1 MKKYIVPIFIILAI
15 IVVALLVIL
24 TPEKSGRLDQFAT
37 CLKEKGAQFY
47 GAFWCPHCQNQKALF
62 GRSAKKLPYIECSA
76 PDTKSQLQICKDK
89 GISTY
94 PTWDFS
100 DGERITGVINLESL
114 SQKTG
119 CELPQE

>member
-1 MKKYIVPIFIILAI
+1 MKKYVAPVLIILAI
-15 IVVALLVIL
+15 VVVALLVIL

-47 GAFWCPHCQNQKALF
+47 GAFWCSHCQNQKALF

-76 PDTKSQLQICKDK
+76 PDTKAQLQVCKDK

>member
-1 MKKYIVPIFIILAI
+1 MKKYVTPVLVVLGVIL
-15 IVVALLVIL
+15 VVVFLVIA
-24 TPEKSGRLDQFAT
+24 PEKSGKLDQFAT

-62 GRSAKKLPYIECSA
+62 GRSAKKLPYIECSM